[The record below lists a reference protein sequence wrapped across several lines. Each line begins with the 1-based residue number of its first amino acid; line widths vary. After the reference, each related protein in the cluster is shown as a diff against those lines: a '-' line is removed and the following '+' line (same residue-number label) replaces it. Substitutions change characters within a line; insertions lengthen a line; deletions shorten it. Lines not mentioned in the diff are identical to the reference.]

1 MAQDHIT
8 AIADSGLDLTK
19 GRDGEDAHERLGDRE
34 SSDADLAVFS
44 YDALPPPSEGQYIRL
59 TEILGE
65 LTDAGCV
72 QCLLHHIRFDR
83 DTPEYETLSY
93 CWGTSSDVHIISCNG
108 QRLRVTQTLHRA
120 MHALLTPGKSRLVW
134 IDQLCINQHD
144 DAEKTQQVSIMRD
157 IYQRSALTIAWVG
170 NADCHTE
177 VALKAA
183 HRIAMAM
190 TSDTVVKTLKETHGG
205 PWSAHSMDTFVEYRN
220 GWGDAK
226 PSRSEWTAL
235 SVLLGRPWFA
245 RMWVLQEV
253 GVSGRVVVQCGD
265 AQVDFDELMWAVSI
279 AILATAGRKRQVAIG
294 RGNVK
299 KLMFLSSLRQSEPS
313 DASLGL
319 LRLIEAAQSFG
330 ATDPR
335 DKFFA
340 LYGLTNSDLPSL
352 GLGADY
358 SLPADWVYMQT
369 VSTLMK
375 DSGSLQLLE
384 LVNKPSKR
392 SPLLPSWVPSLEPS
406 TLAVD
411 SLSGS
416 TWSEVFTIGRKMHRR
431 LIAIT
436 LESRFPNW
444 HTLDEDKRGEVIEQ
458 ALDELG
464 EDREAEPQVPLLAA
478 SKASKLSTFTVEDS
492 GALRLSAQLFDKVDQ
507 TSRALKVP
515 LFTGAEYHTLMDEA
529 KTGKAVLQAYGGLFK
544 NLYRDVREYAQ
555 ALTERDEMVM
565 ARDSTSY
572 PTGEP
577 LLIAYRKTLSAG
589 SLLLN
594 EEDATEVFT
603 EWRKLFK
610 PARLMS
616 KLGSSIGASGGLA
629 VMNLIVGGQTV
640 SRNSDVFFAMIE
652 VAWGRRLSWTENGYL
667 ALLPEEAVEGD
678 LIVVLRGG
686 RLPFVVRP
694 QAHGFRLIGPA
705 YVHGIMNG
713 EAYDEES
720 CGDIRLV

>member
-1 MAQDHIT
+1 MAQDHVT
-8 AIADSGLDLTK
+8 ALADSSLDLTK
-19 GRDGEDAHERLGDRE
+19 GRDGEDAHERSGDRE
-34 SSDADLAVFS
+34 SLDADLAVFS
-44 YDALPPPSEGQYIRL
+44 YDALPPPIEGQYIRL

-72 QCLLHHIRFDR
+72 QCLLHHIPFDH

-93 CWGTSSDVHIISCNG
+93 CWGTSSDVHTISCNG

-144 DAEKTQQVSIMRD
+144 DTEKTQQVSIMRD

-170 NADCHTE
+170 NADYHTDA
-177 VALKAA
+177 ALEAA

-190 TSDTVVKTLKETHGG
+190 TSDSVLKTLKETHGG

-253 GVSGRVVVQCGD
+253 GVSGRVLVQCGE

-279 AILATAGRKRQVAIG
+279 AMLATAGRKRQVALG

-299 KLMFLSSLRQSEPS
+299 QLMFLSSLRQAEPS
-313 DASLGL
+313 DASFGL
-319 LRLIEAAQSFG
+319 SRLIEAAQSFG

-340 LYGLTNSDLPSL
+340 LYGLTITNLPAL

-375 DSGSLQLLE
+375 ESDSLQLME

-392 SPLLPSWVPSLEPS
+392 SPLLPSWVPNLEPS
-406 TLAVD
+406 MRAVD

-416 TWSEVFTIGRKMHRR
+416 TWSDAFNIGRKMQRR
-431 LIAIT
+431 LMVMI

-444 HTLDEDKRGEVIEQ
+444 YTIDEEQREAAISQ

-464 EDREAEPQVPLLAA
+464 ADREAEPQVPLPAV
-478 SKASKLSTFTVEDS
+478 SKASKLSTFQLEES
-492 GALRLSAQLFDKVDQ
+492 GALRLSAQLFDKVNQ

-515 LFTGAEYHTLMDEA
+515 LFIGAEYHTLMDEA
-529 KTGKAVLQAYGGLFK
+529 DTIKGTLQAYGGLFK

-555 ALTERDEMVM
+555 ALTERDKMVM
-565 ARDSTSY
+565 ARESAVY

-577 LLIAYRKTLSAG
+577 LLTAYRKTLSAG

-594 EEDATEVFT
+594 EEDATEVFA

-616 KLGSSIGASGGLA
+616 KLGSSIGGSGGMA

-694 QAHGFRLIGPA
+694 QAHGFRLMS
-705 YVHGIMNG
+705 V
-713 EAYDEES
+713 
-720 CGDIRLV
+720 

>member
-1 MAQDHIT
+1 MAQEHLT
-8 AIADSGLDLTK
+8 ALTHSPLEFATVQAS
-19 GRDGEDAHERLGDRE
+19 EDAHEQLGERE
-34 SSDADLAVFS
+34 SVDVDLAVFT
-44 YDALPPPSEGQYIRL
+44 YDALPPPN
-59 TEILGE
+59 
-65 LTDAGCV
+65 AGCV
-72 QCLLHHIRFDR
+72 QCLLHHIPFDH

-93 CWGTSSDVHIISCNG
+93 CWGTSSDVRTISCNR

-157 IYQRSALTIAWVG
+157 IYQRSSLTIAWLG
-170 NADCHTE
+170 SADYHTNA
-177 VALKAA
+177 ALKAA

-205 PWSAHSMDTFVEYRN
+205 PWSAHSMDTFVEYRD

-253 GVSGRVVVQCGD
+253 GVSGRVVVRCGE

-279 AILATAGRKRQVAIG
+279 AMLATAGRKRQVALG

-299 KLMFLSSLRQSEPS
+299 QLMFLSSLRQAEPS

-340 LYGLTNSDLPSL
+340 LYGLTITNLPAL

-375 DSGSLQLLE
+375 ESDSLQLLE

-406 TLAVD
+406 TRTVD

-416 TWSEVFTIGRKMHRR
+416 TWSDVFTIGRRMQRR
-431 LIAIT
+431 LIVIT

-444 HTLDEDKRGEVIEQ
+444 HTLEEDKREEAIEQ

-464 EDREAEPQVPLLAA
+464 ADREAESQVPLLAV
-478 SKASKLSTFTVEDS
+478 SKASKLSTFNLEES
-492 GALRLSAQLFDKVDQ
+492 GALRLSAQLFDKVNQ

-515 LFTGAEYHTLMDEA
+515 LFIGAEYHTLMDEA
-529 KTGKAVLQAYGGLFK
+529 DTVKGTLQAYGGLFK

-565 ARDSTSY
+565 ARESTSY

-577 LLIAYRKTLSAG
+577 LLTAYRKALSAG

-594 EEDATEVFT
+594 EQDATEVFT

-616 KLGSSIGASGGLA
+616 KLGSSIGASGGMA

-667 ALLPEEAVEGD
+667 ALLPEEADEGD
-678 LIVVLRGG
+678 LIVILRGG

-694 QAHGFRLIGPA
+694 VAHGFRLIGPA

>member
-1 MAQDHIT
+1 MAEEHLT
-8 AIADSGLDLTK
+8 ALTDSALELTMVQA
-19 GRDGEDAHERLGDRE
+19 GEDAHERLGERERE
-34 SSDADLAVFS
+34 SVDADLAVFS
-44 YDALPPPSEGQYIRL
+44 YDALPLPSESQYIRL

-72 QCLLHHIRFDR
+72 QCLLHHIPFDH

-93 CWGTSSDVHIISCNG
+93 CWGTSSDTHTISCNG
-108 QRLRVTQTLHRA
+108 QRLRVTQTLHLA
-120 MHALLTPGKSRLVW
+120 MHALLTPGQSRLVW

-157 IYQRSALTIAWVG
+157 IYQRSSRTIAWLG
-170 NADCHTE
+170 NADYHTDA
-177 VALKAA
+177 ALRAA

-190 TSDTVVKTLKETHGG
+190 TSDTVVKTLKETFCA
-205 PWSAHSMDTFVEYRN
+205 PWSAHAMDNLADNRK
-220 GWGDAK
+220 GWGDAM

-253 GVSGRVVVQCGD
+253 GVSGHVVVQCGE

-279 AILATAGRKRQVAIG
+279 AMLATAGRKRQVALG
-294 RGNVK
+294 RSNLK
-299 KLMFLSSLRQSEPS
+299 KLMFLSSLRQSKPS

-319 LRLIEAAQSFG
+319 PRLIEAAQSFG

-340 LYGLTNSDLPSL
+340 LYGLTNTNLPSL

-369 VSTLMK
+369 VSTLMRE
-375 DSGSLQLLE
+375 SGSLQLLE

-411 SLSGS
+411 SL
-416 TWSEVFTIGRKMHRR
+416 WINLERCLHHRPKD
-431 LIAIT
+431 AA
-436 LESRFPNW
+436 PA
-444 HTLDEDKRGEVIEQ
+444 HYKREEAIEQ
-458 ALDELG
+458 ALDKLVV
-464 EDREAEPQVPLLAA
+464 DREAEPQVPLLAV
-478 SKASKLSTFTVEDS
+478 SKASKLSTFNLEES
-492 GALRLSAQLFDKVDQ
+492 GALRLSAQLFDKVNQ

-515 LFTGAEYHTLMDEA
+515 LFVGAEYHTLIDEA
-529 KTGKAVLQAYGGLFK
+529 DTVKGTLQAYGGLFK

-565 ARDSTSY
+565 ARVSTSY

-577 LLIAYRKTLSAG
+577 LLTAYRKALSAG

-616 KLGSSIGASGGLA
+616 KLGSSIGASGGMA

-678 LIVVLRGG
+678 LIVILRGG

-705 YVHGIMNG
+705 YVHGIMDG